1 MKCLIF
7 TLLILSA
14 GFWFEPEIRAQSNT
28 NVVVSFATTNATP
41 LNLGFA
47 SCGDGTLT
55 VGWGTAPG
63 EFQVV
68 QTVHTPRGARTMGID
83 PTTHTL
89 YLPTAEFEP
98 QSQGQSRP
106 RPKPGS
112 FMIVVV
118 PPSGK

>member
-47 SCGDGTLT
+47 GCGDGTLT
-55 VGWGTAPG
+55 VARRTAPG

-68 QTVHTPRGARTMGID
+68 QTMHTPRGART
-83 PTTHTL
+83 
-89 YLPTAEFEP
+89 
-98 QSQGQSRP
+98 SRSELLIL
-106 RPKPGS
+106 RVEKPGR
-112 FMIVVV
+112 FHLPDVVF
-118 PPSGK
+118 

>member
-47 SCGDGTLT
+47 NCGDGTAT
-55 VGWGTAPG
+55 VKATETAPAAP
-63 EFQVV
+63 FDQLW
-68 QTVHTPRGARTMGID
+68 RFRRD
-83 PTTHTL
+83 
-89 YLPTAEFEP
+89 
-98 QSQGQSRP
+98 
-106 RPKPGS
+106 
-112 FMIVVV
+112 
-118 PPSGK
+118 